1 MKNRIIISGG
11 GTGGHIYPAIAIA
24 NELKRQNP
32 DLEILFVG
40 AKEKMEMQIVPKA
53 GYDIVGLPVRGLQRK
68 ITFRNFITI
77 WQLFI
82 SLIKSYRLINKFKP
96 SAVVGVG
103 GYASAP
109 ISYIASLKNIP
120 VILQEQN
127 SYPGITNKILSKRA
141 KKICVAYNDMERFF
155 EEKKLVLTGNPI
167 RQDLL
172 HIEQTKEDA
181 KKYFNIEVD
190 KKIISII
197 GGSLGARSLNESV
210 LAAIDLIGKNKDIHI
225 IWQTGSYY
233 YNEITERMS
242 NMNIPNL
249 HVYKYLDRM
258 DLVYKAS
265 DLIVSRAGACS
276 ISELALIEKSAILV
290 PSPNVS
296 EDHQTKNATALSS
309 KGAAILIKDSDAKE
323 QLIST
328 AIETVLDEDKLI
340 SLSTKIKE
348 FAMKDSAKEI
358 SEIII
363 NEIK

>member
-1 MKNRIIISGG
+1 MMNKIIISGG

-24 NELKRQNP
+24 NELKKENSNV
-32 DLEILFVG
+32 EILFVG

-68 ITFRNFITI
+68 LTLRNFITI
-77 WQLFI
+77 WQLFVSI
-82 SLIKSYRLINKFKP
+82 IKSYRILNKFKP
-96 SAVVGVG
+96 SVVVGVG

-109 ISYIASLKNIP
+109 ISYVASLKNIP

-141 KKICVAYNDMERFF
+141 KKICVAYGNMERYF
-155 EEKKLVLTGNPI
+155 EKKKIVFTGNPI

-172 HIEQTKEDA
+172 HIEQSKIESRE
-181 KKYFNIEVD
+181 YFKIDVD
-190 KKIISII
+190 KKIITII

-210 LAAIDLIGKNKDIHI
+210 IKALDLIEENKDIHI

-233 YNEITERMS
+233 YNDIMNRLS
-242 NMNIPNL
+242 DVNIPNL
-249 HVYKYLDRM
+249 HIYKYLDRM
-258 DLVYKAS
+258 DYVYKAS

-276 ISELALIEKSAILV
+276 ISELALLGKSSILV

-296 EDHQTKNATALSS
+296 EDHQTKNANALSS
-309 KGAAILIKDSDAKE
+309 EGASILIKDCDAE
-323 QLIST
+323 EELISK
-328 AIETVLDEDKLI
+328 AIKTVLDDTKLI
-340 SLSTKIKE
+340 SLSNKIKD
-348 FAMKDSAKEI
+348 FAMIDSAKKI
-358 SEIII
+358 SKIIL